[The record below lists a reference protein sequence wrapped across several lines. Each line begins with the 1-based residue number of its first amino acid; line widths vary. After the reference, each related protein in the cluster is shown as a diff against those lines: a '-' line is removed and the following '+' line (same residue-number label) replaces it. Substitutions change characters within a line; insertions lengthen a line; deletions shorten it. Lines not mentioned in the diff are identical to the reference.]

1 MEQKTKGKFFHRTS
15 DDTKTMQSVDEAHL
29 ASAKG
34 RPSATKSHLSGLN
47 GDIDHGLE
55 ETPGEYLMAPTAT
68 NDLDNLDPL
77 EVEARAILSKL
88 GINDDMLFQAIN
100 SGPRSD
106 IMGAYRIVI
115 HRLQKQRIH
124 ALQAELTPADE
135 QPSIPKNNHRI
146 CAIL

>member
-15 DDTKTMQSVDEAHL
+15 DDTKTVQIVDETHL

-34 RPSATKSHLSGLN
+34 RPSVTKSHLSGLN

-68 NDLDNLDPL
+68 NDLDNLNPL

-88 GINDDMLFQAIN
+88 GINDDMLYQAIN